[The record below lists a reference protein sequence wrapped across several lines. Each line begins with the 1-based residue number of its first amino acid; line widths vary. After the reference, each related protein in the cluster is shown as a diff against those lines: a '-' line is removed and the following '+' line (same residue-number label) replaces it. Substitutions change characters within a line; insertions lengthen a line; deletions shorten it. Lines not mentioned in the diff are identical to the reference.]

1 MTGSA
6 AVSSCGVSWTLSA
19 DSLWLG
25 AIPGADGVADPTPF
39 GLRCASGGSDVLEV
53 VDIGEPGGSDLSIL
67 GTRGVP
73 GAARDVGFSSGRSGA
88 GLRGV
93 SGSTVGAL
101 DDGASVLCACG
112 RFLLDAAIF
121 ACSSSRLRFMWYS
134 RLELY
139 STGRGRRCLCQN
151 LPGRKQ

>member
-1 MTGSA
+1 MTGREA
-6 AVSSCGVSWTLSA
+6 DSSCGVSWMLSV

-25 AIPGADGVADPTPF
+25 AIPGADVVAGSAPF
-39 GLRCASGGSDVLEV
+39 GFRWANGGSEVLDV
-53 VDIGEPGGSDLSIL
+53 VDMGEPGGSDFSTL
-67 GTRGVP
+67 GTRGVC
-73 GAARDVGFSSGRSGA
+73 GAARDVGFSSGSSGT

-93 SGSTVGAL
+93 SGSAVGAL

-151 LPGRKQ
+151 LPEETR